1 MLMAHQ
7 LSGVRWLFG
16 AFGRGGGL
24 LTDEPGLG
32 KTLQVIVLL
41 EALIRAGRVTRAL
54 IAAPANLCAR
64 NTLQP
69 ALPPPAPR
77 AARPIA
83 PPQPCAS
90 RAVGSLRA
98 PLGLTAHRAPAR

>member
-1 MLMAHQ
+1 MAHQ

-54 IAAPANLCAR
+54 IAAPANLCDRCGGWAIGAAAWR
-64 NTLQP
+64 R
-69 ALPPPAPR
+69 PR
-77 AARPIA
+77 VAARP
-83 PPQPCAS
+83 
-90 RAVGSLRA
+90 
-98 PLGLTAHRAPAR
+98 ARGQGCGEGG